1 MARPAPDRRIVAG
14 GTIVSGLIAGLIGAA
29 IMAMYAMILGSN
41 LSQVRVL
48 HTHVPHRIG
57 RCQPETDDDLD
68 EKQAMQGNDFFFQAG
83 PAMLGLAVHMM
94 VGAAFGLLFAPIARG
109 LRLRGAA
116 AILASVAY
124 GLLVMVVMSFVGLP
138 VVAGV
143 FGGGKPIADMP
154 TMVGW
159 TTFAIEHGLF
169 GLVLGLW
176 FARGVGEPAAETL
189 RYERIREE
197 TV

>member
-1 MARPAPDRRIVAG
+1 MYHIASAVADPKPMM
-14 GTIVSGLIAGLIGAA
+14 TS
-29 IMAMYAMILGSN
+29 M
-41 LSQVRVL
+41 
-48 HTHVPHRIG
+48 
-57 RCQPETDDDLD
+57 
-68 EKQAMQGNDFFFQAG
+68 KQAMQGNDFFFQAG

-154 TMVGW
+154 TMVG
-159 TTFAIEHGLF
+159 
-169 GLVLGLW
+169 
-176 FARGVGEPAAETL
+176 
-189 RYERIREE
+189 
-197 TV
+197 